1 MEYSSQVDELM
12 SKCVVTCKSV
22 EGHEKLTQEEMY
34 ERPADVKITSNQ
46 VLRPE
51 CYKELIKV
59 SHCMLIILD
68 DTKSYVQK
76 NNLVYE
82 FEFNLKRDRRFC
94 SR

>member
-12 SKCVVTCKSV
+12 SKCVVTSKSV

-59 SHCMLIILD
+59 CYHIAC
-68 DTKSYVQK
+68 
-76 NNLVYE
+76 
-82 FEFNLKRDRRFC
+82 
-94 SR
+94 